1 MKEFEQLASYLANI
15 FNGYVKKTERVN
27 DITNI
32 KLVLED
38 VFPEKSVEI
47 QTAFGTRFPDIFTN

>member
-15 FNGYVKKTERVN
+15 FNGYVKKSDRDS
-27 DITNI
+27 DIANI

-38 VFPEKSVEI
+38 VFPEKATEI
-47 QTAFGTRFPDIFTN
+47 QTAFETRFPTIFSN